1 MNASTAPASRLVISE
16 NMTVYLADQQKRQLL
31 DALAAAR
38 DLELD
43 LSAVSEIDTAGLQLL
58 VLLKREA
65 VLHGKRFLISGHS
78 PAVRQTLDLCNLAG
92 VFGDPMLIP
101 ANRRSVSNRNA

>member
-16 NMTVYLADQQKRQLL
+16 NMTVYLADQQKQQLL
-31 DALAAAR
+31 AALAAAR

-65 VLHGKRFLISGHS
+65 VLHGKKLSISGHS

-101 ANRRSVSNRNA
+101 ANRRSVSKGKA